1 MKRNAQ
7 RDQTLASQ
15 SQQNRSGVVTK
26 AVFASIMMMTAVAI
40 LPVSVD
46 AQQSLNQ
53 SQAALYLACV
63 GVGTGGTLSPSLTPN
78 TVAALLLM
86 NQQTVSQAQSI
97 PSLQGLT
104 FIQLGQA
111 MLNSMNTYEK
121 KQLGCQHKCV
131 QAALNLFQ
139 SQSRSSCLSIAS
151 GFAP

>member
-1 MKRNAQ
+1 MKPTIFRNHRNSAGE
-7 RDQTLASQ
+7 
-15 SQQNRSGVVTK
+15 RSNVVIK
-26 AVFASIMMMTAVAI
+26 AFFASMMLIAVVAI
-40 LPVSVD
+40 APSTVD
-46 AQQSLNQ
+46 AQQGLNQ

-63 GVGTGGTLSPSLTPN
+63 GVGTGGTLSTNVTPN
-78 TVAALLLM
+78 YIAALLLM

-104 FIQLGQA
+104 FVQLGQA

-121 KQLGCQHKCV
+121 KQLGCQKKCV

-139 SQSRSSCLSIAS
+139 TQSKSSCLSIAS

>member
-1 MKRNAQ
+1 MTK
-7 RDQTLASQ
+7 TLFAAIAMLTAIAIVP
-15 SQQNRSGVVTK
+15 RSI
-26 AVFASIMMMTAVAI
+26 F
-40 LPVSVD
+40 

-63 GVGTGGTLSPSLTPN
+63 GVGTAGTLSPNITPN
-78 TVAALLLM
+78 TVTALLLT

-104 FIQLGQA
+104 FVQLGQA
-111 MLNSMNTYEK
+111 MVNAMKTYEK
-121 KQLGCQHKCV
+121 NQLGCQKKCV

-139 SQSRSSCLSIAS
+139 TQNQSSCLSIAS